1 MELDKQQLIKR
12 IINDVADLV
21 NIQDENKR
29 NAKVNQL
36 LPLTLEDAV
45 DSLLIAFSKS
55 INSGNLQ
62 KTDVIKIV
70 QEHMTKLLPEKYP
83 TAEALA
89 NRLGWLKG
97 MNMEDMEMPLSEN
110 HQIVEETFDQIN
122 KLLGNKFDYYHTGGL
137 MGYLASGK
145 PLERYHGDLDF
156 FINENQLL
164 TLKNLVDN
172 NPNFKMISSLET
184 KENNGHEFSILYKD
198 SPIEIGLFLFDR
210 SNNDE
215 IILKSYYQ
223 DEKSKGNLVCDET
236 HLSKEYSDLA
246 FPKNNYKSHNN
257 IPYSVQSLEAIYSS
271 KNTSTRMKDKHDANV
286 IENDVDKKI
295 VEQMLQENTK
305 TTKLKNIPAN
315 KSIVA
320 HLGNLISEDA
330 NEKE

>member
-1 MELDKQQLIKR
+1 MELQKQEIVRK
-12 IINDVADLV
+12 IVYSVADLV
-21 NIQDENKR
+21 GVEDNNKR
-29 NAKVNQL
+29 KAKINQL
-36 LPLTLEDAV
+36 LPMEISDAV
-45 DSLLIAFSKS
+45 DSLLIAFGKS
-55 INSGNLQ
+55 INSGQLQ
-62 KTDVIKIV
+62 YNDAIKIV
-70 QEHMTKLLPEKYP
+70 QEHMTKLMPDKYP
-83 TAEALA
+83 SVEALTS
-89 NRLGWLKG
+89 RLSWLKA

-110 HQIVEETFDQIN
+110 YQIVEETFDQIN

-305 TTKLKNIPAN
+305 TTQFKNIPAN